1 MVEFARLQHLK
12 NIIIRGKKPLY
23 TNIKMYFCRNLS
35 IKNKMKKDTL
45 KHFFALLMCIAVLA
59 AVALNRTG
67 KVLGHDVKEQKSALN
82 NAKTDSVLTLQHDG
96 TQVIN
101 TTILGKN
108 IKGYGG
114 TVPLK
119 VFIKQGRITNIVALK
134 NQETPDFFEEASSL
148 FSQWIGKDLKTAST
162 MKVDA
167 VSGATFSSKAIINN
181 VQLALNYAQKNE
193 LKTENH
199 STTDWSLQHISAIIV
214 VLMAALIPLFYKNK
228 WMRRIQFALN
238 IVVLGLWS
246 GTFIS
251 YSLLVNYVEN
261 GINPLTTF
269 VPFVMLITAFVYPML
284 GKKNYY
290 CNHIC
295 PYGSLQELAGIPYKR
310 KWKMNKNT
318 VKRLEQFRE
327 LLWTVLMML
336 MLSGIGFEWLN
347 YEVFSAFLLTAAS
360 WIVIAIAVV
369 FLVLSVFVPR
379 PYCRFICPTGTLFKV
394 VQSRKI
400 FKK

>member
-1 MVEFARLQHLK
+1 
-12 NIIIRGKKPLY
+12 
-23 TNIKMYFCRNLS
+23 
-35 IKNKMKKDTL
+35 MKKDIL

-67 KVLGHDVKEQKSALN
+67 KVLGYDIKEQKSALN

-101 TTILGKN
+101 TTVLGKN

-119 VFIKQGRITNIVALK
+119 VFIKQERITNIVALK

-193 LKTENH
+193 LKTENR

-238 IVVLGLWS
+238 IMVLGLWS
-246 GTFIS
+246 GTFLS

-269 VPFVMLITAFVYPML
+269 VPFAMLITAFVYPL
-284 GKKNYY
+284 FGKKNYY

-310 KWKMNKNT
+310 KWKMNKST

-327 LLWTVLMML
+327 LLWAVLMML

-360 WIVIAIAVV
+360 WVVIAIAVV